1 MTLGLVAVVGLWGAS
16 LTGSLHYGVLGL
28 GALALGAYSVLA
40 RRDVVID
47 RAEGAVF
54 STFSLQPVTL
64 RRRRYALDRVTG
76 VTVEIPPLSRQES
89 ETRYVVMLLIDGE
102 RPLPLETVTDH
113 RTARTECERVARFCG
128 VEADLPPA
136 LL

>member
-1 MTLGLVAVVGLWGAS
+1 MACGFLAAAGLSGTY
-16 LTGSLHYGVLGL
+16 LTGRAFYLALGL
-28 GALALGAYSVLA
+28 GALALAVYAVLA
-40 RRDVVID
+40 RKDVVID

-113 RTARTECERVARFCG
+113 RTARSECDRVARFCG
-128 VEADLPPA
+128 VDADLPSA
-136 LL
+136 LR